1 MNEKMRAHIETLF
14 EKAPRTRKAY
24 ELKEELLAN
33 SEERYQDLVASG
45 VSQEDAFKH
54 VISSI
59 GNVTELFQGLEEA
72 NEKDRL
78 EVEERLNKN
87 AIMKSLAIGLYI
99 FGVVVF
105 FGCAFTGGR
114 ILPRIDMTAM
124 GIVLMLLID
133 IIPTCM
139 LIYIGARYPKYMRK
153 EDTIVEEFKE
163 WKSDTLKN
171 KSIKSAALAV
181 LWTFILL
188 IYFAISF
195 LTFAWYATWIIFV
208 AGACLHAIVELLFRL
223 KEMKK

>member
-14 EKAPRTRKAY
+14 EKAPGTRKAY

-72 NEKDRL
+72 NEKDRQ
-78 EVEERLNKN
+78 EIEDRLNKN
-87 AIMKSLAIGLYI
+87 AVIKSAAIGLYI

-133 IIPTCM
+133 IVPTCM
-139 LIYIGARYPKYMRK
+139 LIYVGARYPKYMRK

-171 KSIKSAALAV
+171 KSVKNAAIAV

-188 IYFAISF
+188 IYFAVSF
-195 LTFAWYATWIIFV
+195 FTFAWYATWIIFL
-208 AGACLHAIVELLFRL
+208 AGACLHAIIELLFRL
-223 KEMKK
+223 KEIRK

>member
-14 EKAPRTRKAY
+14 EKAPKTRKAY

-33 SEERYQDLVASG
+33 SEERYQDLVTSG

-59 GNVTELFQGLEEA
+59 GNVTELFQDLEEL
-72 NEKDRL
+72 NEKDRM
-78 EVEERLNKN
+78 EVEDRLNKN
-87 AIMKSLAIGLYI
+87 AVIKSISIGLYI

-105 FGCAFTGGR
+105 FACVFTSGR
-114 ILPRIDMTAM
+114 ILPRVSMATTGLI
-124 GIVLMLLID
+124 LMLLID

-171 KSIKSAALAV
+171 KSVKNATFAV
-181 LWTFILL
+181 LWTFIIL
-188 IYFAISF
+188 IYFAVSF
-195 LTFAWYATWIIFV
+195 FTYAWYATWIIFL

>member
-14 EKAPRTRKAY
+14 ENAPKTRKAY
-24 ELKEELLAN
+24 ELKEELLTN
-33 SEERYQDLVASG
+33 SEERYQDLVANG

-54 VISSI
+54 VVSSI

-87 AIMKSLAIGLYI
+87 AVMKSIAIGLYI

-105 FGCAFTGGR
+105 FGCAFTGV
-114 ILPRIDMTAM
+114 MTAM
-124 GIVLMLLID
+124 GFVLMLLID

-163 WKSDTLKN
+163 WKSDALKN
-171 KSIKSAALAV
+171 KSIKSAALVV

-188 IYFAISF
+188 IYFAVSF
-195 LTFAWYATWIIFV
+195 ITFAWYATWIIFL

>member
-1 MNEKMRAHIETLF
+1 MRVHIETLF
-14 EKAPRTRKAY
+14 EKAPKTRKAY

-54 VISSI
+54 VVSSI
-59 GNVTELFQGLEEA
+59 GNVTELFQGLEEL
-72 NEKDRL
+72 NEKDRM

-87 AIMKSLAIGLYI
+87 AVIKSIAIGLYI

-105 FGCAFTGGR
+105 FGCAFTRGR
-114 ILPRIDMTAM
+114 ILPQVDMTAL
-124 GIVLMLLID
+124 GILLMLLID

-139 LIYIGARYPKYMRK
+139 LIYIGTRYPKYMRK

-171 KSIKSAALAV
+171 KSIKSAALVV

-188 IYFAISF
+188 AYFGVSF
-195 LTFAWYATWIIFV
+195 ITFAWYATWIIFL

-223 KEMKK
+223 KEMKR